1 MHHLPQP
8 IALSSFYIWS
18 CHKLFLVYTYTHAGL
33 IVVLQQSLLSCTKR
47 YTCLL
52 HFYELFLY
60 MQGKCESLS
69 LHFKSCAFQ
78 DIRGPYILFFNLH
91 FAEDMIIPVQLFLGY
106 KPNHLRYMKN
116 NVLTIKIIQNILGQ
130 NQVIIMPAGVVC
142 NI

>member
-1 MHHLPQP
+1 MHHLPQSL
-8 IALSSFYIWS
+8 ALSSFYIWS

-69 LHFKSCAFQ
+69 LHFKSCAFH
-78 DIRGPYILFFNLH
+78 DIRGPYILFFNLR
-91 FAEDMIIPVQLFLGY
+91 FEDHMIIIVQIFLGY
-106 KPNHLRYMKN
+106 KQNCYDDILII
-116 NVLTIKIIQNILGQ
+116 TILLNILGQ
-130 NQVIIMPAGVVC
+130 NQMIIMPAGVVC